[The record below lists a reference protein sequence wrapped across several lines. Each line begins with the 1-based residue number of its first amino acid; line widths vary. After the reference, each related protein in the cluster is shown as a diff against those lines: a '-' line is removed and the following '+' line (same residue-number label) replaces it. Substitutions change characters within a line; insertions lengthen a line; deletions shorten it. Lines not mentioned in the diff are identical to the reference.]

1 MSYRKGPRGRA
12 DRRWAE
18 YIRALGY
25 CERCGDSTGPFE
37 AAHIIRRRYQGTRC
51 DPDNGWCLCKPC
63 HGEVDS
69 WNVEHLDLVRKTI
82 TVDGYER
89 LEAKAKAAHGQR
101 LSDGWWADVADELA
115 RLLAE
120 RETT

>member
-1 MSYRKGPRGRA
+1 M
-12 DRRWAE
+12 
-18 YIRALGY
+18 
-25 CERCGDSTGPFE
+25 E
-37 AAHIIRRRYQGTRC
+37 AAHIIRRAHQGTRC

-63 HGEVDS
+63 HRTVDEWRS
-69 WNVEHLDLVRKTI
+69 EFADLVVRTV

-89 LEAKAKAAHGQR
+89 LEAKAKAAQGQR